1 MKTTS
6 FQYPDRRPAWLQKLV
21 RLSSLV
27 PGAVIFIVLLGLGA
41 NAFATGDCD
50 RNGVVDVSEV
60 QSAIDMYLGTKQP
73 EPCVDDDASGS
84 VSISEAQ
91 RTIDTL
97 LGLAPALPAPTGT
110 AAYAGDGKVTVSW
123 GAVAVANSYNV
134 YYGRSA
140 GVTAATGSKLANAI
154 SPQAVADLTNGMP
167 YFFVVTAVNSGGES
181 ALSNEASAIPMPPVP
196 AQPTGIAVSGGN
208 GSATVSWN
216 AVSGATSYNVYYGT
230 SAGVTPAN
238 GNKLAA
244 AASPQAITGLTNGTS
259 YYFVVTAVNASGEGA
274 VSDEKSA
281 VPVPPAPGKPT
292 GIAAAAGDSSVTVSW
307 TAVSGATSYN
317 IYYGTSAGVT
327 TSNGSKLTGATSPQA
342 VTGLTNGTTY
352 YFVVSAVNAGGEGV
366 LSSEKSAVPVP
377 PAPGKPTGIAATAAD
392 SAVTISWT
400 AVSGATSYNIYYGTS
415 AGVTVANGS
424 KLSGAT
430 SPQSVTG
437 LTNGATYYFVVSA
450 VNAGGESVLS
460 SEKSA
465 VPVPPAPGKPT
476 GIAAAAGDSSVT
488 VSWTAVSGATSYNI
502 YYGTSAGVTTSN
514 GSKLTGATSPQAVT
528 GLTNGTT
535 YYFVVSAVNAG
546 GEGVLSSE
554 KSATP
559 AAAATPPASPT
570 GVAASGGDGAATVSW
585 SAVAGATSYNLYYGT
600 SAGVTAAN
608 GIKVANAVSPQT
620 VSNLN
625 NGTAYYFVVSAV
637 NANGESALSSEK
649 SATPAAVVLP
659 PTNPSGIVA
668 SGGDSQVTVSWT
680 AVSGAS
686 SYNIYYR
693 TSSGVTA
700 ANGTK
705 FANAVSP
712 QAVTGLTNSTTY
724 FFVVTAVN
732 AGGESGVSSEKSAT
746 PSATVQAPGSPN
758 GRAVSATV
766 PGQMTVSW
774 NAVSGATSY
783 NVYFLQSATV
793 PTKTQVL
800 AGPKQSSATA
810 SLTVTGLT
818 SGATYYVL
826 ITAVNA
832 GGESGTQTNA
842 LAVPIL

>member
-154 SPQAVADLTNGMP
+154 SPQAVANLTNGMP

-274 VSDEKSA
+274 VSD
-281 VPVPPAPGKPT
+281 
-292 GIAAAAGDSSVTVSW
+292 
-307 TAVSGATSYN
+307 
-317 IYYGTSAGVT
+317 
-327 TSNGSKLTGATSPQA
+327 
-342 VTGLTNGTTY
+342 
-352 YFVVSAVNAGGEGV
+352 
-366 LSSEKSAVPVP
+366 
-377 PAPGKPTGIAATAAD
+377 
-392 SAVTISWT
+392 
-400 AVSGATSYNIYYGTS
+400 
-415 AGVTVANGS
+415 
-424 KLSGAT
+424 
-430 SPQSVTG
+430 
-437 LTNGATYYFVVSA
+437 
-450 VNAGGESVLS
+450 
-460 SEKSA
+460 EKSA